1 MSTNHIKENDVLTQ
15 AKQLPNELT
24 PQRDL
29 WPGIEQAI
37 ANTPQYGQPVKQD
50 SWQQFGK
57 VAAAFAPVA
66 LVLGIWLGSGN
77 HVQIDNNWNN
87 PLVASYDIQK
97 KQLLQN
103 VNIEQPIVKNWHASM
118 TELEQAEK
126 ALIQALKQQPE
137 DPALMKM
144 LNQVYQ
150 HQISLIKKAYKPQL
164 NQYHQI

>member
-1 MSTNHIKENDVLTQ
+1 MRNNIEEKDVLTQ
-15 AKQLPNELT
+15 AQELPKELT

-37 ANTPQYGQPVKQD
+37 ANTPQYGQPTKPE
-50 SWQQFGK
+50 SWQQLAK
-57 VAAAFAPVA
+57 IAAAFAPVA
-66 LVLGIWLGSGN
+66 LVLSIWLGSGS
-77 HVQIDNNWNN
+77 HEQIDNNWNN

-97 KQLLQN
+97 KQLLQK
-103 VNIEQPIVKNWHASM
+103 VNTEQPVVKNWQASM